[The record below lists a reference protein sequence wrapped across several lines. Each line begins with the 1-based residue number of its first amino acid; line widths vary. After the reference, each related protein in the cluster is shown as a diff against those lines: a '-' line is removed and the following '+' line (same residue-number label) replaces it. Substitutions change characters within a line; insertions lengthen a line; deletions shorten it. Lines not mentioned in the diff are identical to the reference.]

1 MIFGQSTIS
10 FGGAPVGDVQLIRKL
25 RSLPND
31 PHPLVSSG
39 GAVQKGDPEGSPS
52 IASMAQLYCVE
63 VSGANWFPVGYAF
76 FTNPLSPSTSA
87 PFRSQ

>member
-1 MIFGQSTIS
+1 MMFGQSTMS
-10 FGGAPVGDVQLIRKL
+10 FSGAPPAGDVQLIRKL

-39 GAVQKGDPEGSPS
+39 GAFQKGDPEGSPS

-63 VSGANWFPVGYAF
+63 VSGANWLLVPEG
-76 FTNPLSPSTSA
+76 
-87 PFRSQ
+87 PFG